1 MEIADSAWKAAFGDP
16 RFMPLNAADLAA
28 VKVDGSNL
36 SQPRPIAVN
45 SEAERINALDPDC
58 GMA

>member
-1 MEIADSAWKAAFGDP
+1 
-16 RFMPLNAADLAA
+16 MPLNAADLAA